1 MLQVFANSVD
11 ITANVSKNSIRIAEQ
26 MNNRANTCSFSVE
39 DYSVGEGAKIEV
51 FEGFTLTSE
60 ATSGQAVL
68 NASDTFEFEWKFKA
82 GDEIIVDIKGAN
94 QKFYTIQ
101 SVDHTVKTIT
111 LETNLTT
118 TLPAASNCGRL
129 VFSGITMK
137 NPDEEIGVSWK
148 FTFRLSATDWTKMFD
163 SKLVVDSYQNQYS
176 REMFGR
182 VVYEFTANDAETN
195 LDLFESAWTEGG
207 VALAMTADTSDR
219 IQWTNSMKTGTS
231 GAGTATW
238 TKTISSADLSSMDR
252 FRIWWKISEPYWSK
266 ISSVKIRVWSDAS
279 NYVEGSS
286 DWIGHNDE
294 ECWNFDSFDFWRSTI
309 VWSPNQAAIT
319 WLQIEVVATATIP
332 DWNLHFDHALAS
344 AGWYTVK
351 NCIRGDRKFVD
362 VRASYKK
369 PTVFVDDIS
378 KLQNFFWFI
387 DYERNLHFFK
397 NDSTPAPFSL
407 TDTSENF
414 ADLSIT
420 ADISSL
426 KNRQTVRG
434 WIAVDQNTYTQDE
447 VCDGKVESWRL
458 DYPPKDLQ
466 IWVDTTWTWSSFVQ
480 KTVGVENLT
489 DPATVEYLFNFNEKV
504 VRRSTD
510 SILPSGTIFRRI
522 YYPYKPIRVRV
533 QSQPS
538 IDAMKVLLGG
548 DWIFDWSVIND
559 SSIRDWN
566 EARIRAKAEVDAYS
580 NQILTADFKTQQ
592 DGLKAGQI
600 IHITDTDRWIDNDFL
615 IQKISKSSRNDDRWT
630 YSVDCWSTMFW
641 IIEFFQLLLKKTEIL
656 QVDVSEIIDI
666 VVNDD
671 ETITISPSFTF
682 TKKDSTFR
690 VAANLT
696 KWIDFTYETGS
707 FNSAWPMIDSGK
719 NTMWTMAES
728 GTEAATVNF
737 NGSSR
742 YNAGKEMKLTTTVG
756 WSGQTLTVTPSARF
770 LAKSGA
776 SAAFSIWFAI
786 DTALTGTGGFSVSVK
801 EYAAASGGSVLATTS
816 IVSNAKTVRDFNR
829 TRQTFTTNAST
840 NFVEI
845 ELKIDNA
852 VWSVSV
858 GEMIFEDLTLESV
871 TNPAVASFSQAI

>member
-1 MLQVFANSVD
+1 MLQVFANGTD
-11 ITANVSKNSIRIAEQ
+11 ITANVTKNSIRITEQ

-39 DYSVGEGAKIEV
+39 DFSIGEGAKIEV
-51 FEGFTLTSE
+51 FEGFKLTSE
-60 ATSGQAVL
+60 ATSGQSVL

-82 GDEIIVDIKGAN
+82 GDELIVDIKGAN

-101 SVDHTVKTIT
+101 SVDHSAKTIT
-111 LETNLTT
+111 LTTNLTT

-148 FTFRLSATDWTKMFD
+148 FTFRLSATDWTKIFD

-195 LDLFESAWTEGG
+195 LDLFESAWTQSG

-219 IQWTNSMKTGTS
+219 IQWTNSMKTWTS
-231 GAGTATW
+231 GAWTATW
-238 TKTISSADLSSMDR
+238 TKTISSADLSWMDR
-252 FRIWWKISEPYWSK
+252 FRIWFKMWSPYWSN
-266 ISSVKIRVWSDAS
+266 ISSLKIRVWSDSS
-279 NYVEGSS
+279 NYFEGSS
-286 DWIGHNDE
+286 EWITHNDE
-294 ECWNFDSFDFWRSTI
+294 DCWNFDSFDFARSTI
-309 VWSPNQAAIT
+309 VWSPNKAAIT
-319 WLQIEVVATATIP
+319 WLQIEIVTDSAIAN
-332 DWNLHFDHALAS
+332 WNLHFDHFFAS

-414 ADLSIT
+414 AWLSIT

-466 IWVDTTWTWSSFVQ
+466 IWIDTTWTWSSFVQ

-510 SILPSGTIFRRI
+510 SILPAGTIFRRI
-522 YYPYKPIRVRV
+522 YFPYKPIRVRV

-580 NQILTADFKTQQ
+580 NPILTADFTTQQ
-592 DGLKAGQI
+592 DGLQAGQI

-641 IIEFFQLLLKKTEIL
+641 IIEFFQLLLKKSENL
-656 QVDVSEIIDI
+656 QIDVSEIIDI
-666 VVNDD
+666 VTNDD
-671 ETITISPSFTF
+671 ETITISPVFTF

-690 VAANLT
+690 AAANFT
-696 KWIDFTYETGS
+696 KWIDFSSESWTFTSSKSMISNWNNSMFVLLET
-707 FNSAWPMIDSGK
+707 W
-719 NTMWTMAES
+719 
-728 GTEAATVNF
+728 TEAWTIQF
-737 NGSSR
+737 DTSSR
-742 YNAGKEMKLTTTVG
+742 YESGKAMKMITTIG
-756 WSGQTLTVTPSARF
+756 WSGQSLIARSF
-770 LAKSGA
+770 WRIPAKPWS
-776 SAAFSIWFAI
+776 SAAFAIWFEI
-786 DTALTGTGGFSVSVK
+786 LSELTGSGWFSLTIK
-801 EYAAASGGSVLATTS
+801 EYETSTSFTLLASNS
-816 IVSNAKTVRDFNR
+816 IVSNEKSVRDYNR
-829 TRQTFTTNAST
+829 TRSTFTTNALT
-840 NFVEI
+840 NFIEI
-845 ELKIDNA
+845 ELKIENA
-852 VWSVSV
+852 VWTVSI
-858 GEMIFEDLTLESV
+858 GEMKFEDLTIESV
-871 TNPAVASFSQAI
+871 TNPAIASFSQAI